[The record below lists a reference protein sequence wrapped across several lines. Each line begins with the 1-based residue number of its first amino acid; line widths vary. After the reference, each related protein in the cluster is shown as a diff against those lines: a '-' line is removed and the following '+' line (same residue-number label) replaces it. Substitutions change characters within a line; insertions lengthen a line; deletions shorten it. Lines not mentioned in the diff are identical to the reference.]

1 MRSPHHDP
9 LTRWLA
15 AERDDRSGEAEA
27 ALLELFE
34 ALPPLAPPAGFADRV
49 MERAGLRDAG
59 AVHEGLFAHRWTR
72 LVLAG
77 CLLAMATSVLWLP
90 QTLLALAGLW
100 SFSFGDLVE
109 AWARGL
115 AEAGI
120 WLAAAFRLG
129 GGLFSL
135 GETLTRSLATPQ
147 AAAVVGGCLLVSTLA
162 FRFLRDLIQ
171 ERSWSHVDPI

>member
-49 MERAGLRDAG
+49 MARVGLQDAK
-59 AVHEGLFAHRWTR
+59 AVREELFAHRWTR
-72 LVLAG
+72 LALAG
-77 CLLAMATSVLWLP
+77 CLLAMALSALWLP
-90 QTLLALAGLW
+90 QTIVALAGTW
-100 SFSFGDLVE
+100 SFGGLIEICV
-109 AWARGL
+109 RGL

-129 GGLFSL
+129 GWFFSL
-135 GETLTRSLATPQ
+135 GSTLTRPLATPQ
-147 AAAVVGGCLLVSTLA
+147 VATIVGGCLLVSTLA

-171 ERSWSHVDPI
+171 ERSWTHADPI